1 MEKIKE
7 FAQLINQRNEI
18 DHKIVKDYIGR
29 PAEKG
34 HIAEWIASKAFPI
47 TLNKKGNQSEYDG
60 VFNSGSLK
68 GKRVDIKYLA
78 VNNRILDINN
88 KLTSEVYLLVFTG
101 PYEAAQSSKDKVR
114 PFCISNIYLFNEN
127 ELCRELKDN
136 EVHVGIA
143 TSVRKK
149 YWEENEIYP
158 NNKENLDI
166 ELNREVIELFRCK
179 NLLR

>member
-18 DHKIVKDYIGR
+18 DYKIEDYIR
-29 PAEKG
+29 WPAEKG

-47 TLNKKGNQSEYDG
+47 TLNNKGNQSEYDG

-78 VNNRILDINN
+78 VNNHIININN

-101 PYEAAQSSKDKVR
+101 PYEAAQSSRDKVR

-127 ELCRELKDN
+127 ELYMELKDK
-136 EVHVGIA
+136 VKVGIA

-166 ELNREVIELFRCK
+166 ELNREVVELFRCK